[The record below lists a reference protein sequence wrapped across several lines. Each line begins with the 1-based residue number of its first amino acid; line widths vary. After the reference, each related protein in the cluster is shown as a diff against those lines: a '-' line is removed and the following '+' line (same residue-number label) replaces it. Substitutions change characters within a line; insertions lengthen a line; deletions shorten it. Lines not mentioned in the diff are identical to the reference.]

1 MLKRRHSAAQ
11 TIAPS
16 ELMPEGM
23 SDRSAA
29 EELVSRRILVLANV
43 LKRAAGLRYR
53 RILDLPAGEW
63 GVIAELG
70 IQAPQS
76 LNALSNNIGLDKT
89 QLSKSVSR
97 LVDRGLVQRR
107 VKPDNNREV
116 LISLTA
122 SGRTCFRKILD
133 AGQTANEVLL
143 AGLSTQERRIF
154 SSQIVQL
161 TEIARTLL
169 KIEQDL
175 GTTVGEMPD

>member
-1 MLKRRHSAAQ
+1 MSKPRHNAAQ
-11 TIAPS
+11 SIAPS
-16 ELMPEGM
+16 ETAPEEA
-23 SDRSAA
+23 SDRNAA

-97 LVDRGLVQRR
+97 LVDRGLVLRR
-107 VKPDNNREV
+107 VKPGNNREV
-116 LISLTA
+116 LISLTTT
-122 SGRTCFRKILD
+122 GRQCFRKILE
-133 AGQTANEVLL
+133 AGLTVNETLL
-143 AGLSTQERRIF
+143 AGLSTPERKML
-154 SSQIVQL
+154 SGQIEHL
-161 TEIARTLL
+161 TQHARTLL
-169 KIEQDL
+169 KIEQNLESPADD
-175 GTTVGEMPD
+175 VSE